1 MPNRFCAIC
10 GNTLDKNSP
19 HFGMCIDC
27 YLKEYP
33 LFELPENISINVCLD
48 CGSYAKKDIW
58 IEPSSDEMISIL
70 QEIIQKY
77 LVKQLGRNTPF
88 ETNISFDETTIRY
101 SSRDLIRSVE
111 AIIKGKLESESS
123 FSHQQVVK
131 LNVNHMLCRN
141 CSNIRAGTYFIAILQ
156 LRVKN
161 ETQTHVIQNILKR
174 IDKFTQSIFEK
185 DHRQYISK
193 IEDQKNGVDLYLS
206 TNELMNHLVKFLK
219 SNYHFLLK
227 RTKKLVGRD
236 KQKGKNVY
244 RLKTLIKLLPITIND
259 VIEIDEQEFI
269 VISIT
274 KNKVILKNQY
284 NNKLIKNYSYFF
296 SENVKKKT
304 DEV

>member
-10 GNTLDKNSP
+10 GNKLDKNSP
-19 HFGMCIDC
+19 HFGMCINC
-27 YLKEYP
+27 YLKEHP
-33 LFELPENISINVCLD
+33 LFELPDSISVNVCLD

-58 IEPSSDEMISIL
+58 IEPSSDDMISIL

-77 LVKQLGRNTPF
+77 LVKQLGRNTPI
-88 ETNISFDETTIRY
+88 ETLISFDESSIRY
-101 SSRDLIRSVE
+101 SSRDLIKSVE
-111 AIIKGKLESESS
+111 ALIKGNLESESS
-123 FSHQQVVK
+123 FIHQQVVK

-161 ETQTHVIQNILKR
+161 ETQIDTIQNILNR
-174 IDKFTQSIFEK
+174 INSFTQNLFEK

-236 KQKGKNVY
+236 RQKGKNVY
-244 RLKTLIKLLPITIND
+244 RLKTLIKFLPISIHD
-259 VIEIDEQEFI
+259 VVEIDGQEYTI
-269 VISIT
+269 TGIT
-274 KNKVILKNQY
+274 KNKVVLKNKY

-296 SENVKKKT
+296 SDNINRKT